1 MMNIEGLTK
10 YLDETGLAERFEHLK
25 AGDSFGVE
33 LPIDEENNKWLRFWL
48 SAEGSEDEITY
59 VTLDFEGLIRV
70 RVCCDEKKLEDWLEN
85 SGILE
90 LAKMADEAQA
100 ETEKEE
106 VKA

>member
-1 MMNIEGLTK
+1 MNIEGLTK
-10 YLDETGLAERFEHLK
+10 YLEDTGLAERFEHLK

-33 LPIDEENNKWLRFWL
+33 LPVDEEGNKWLRFWL
-48 SAEGSEDEITY
+48 STEGSEDEITY

-85 SGILE
+85 SGVLE
-90 LAKMADEAQA
+90 LAKIAEEAQA

-106 VKA
+106 AKV